1 MDKIVKISRL
11 IPIWVYEEKYYGS
24 YRKFISQSKIQKSGT
39 GLILKGEIYFQ
50 EDINVNPLITKKLNN
65 DLILLR
71 NNILKLESKSNSHV
85 VKRCIDLI
93 KTWDRKTSKKISTQ
107 NNYSIEVKGERINQT
122 DTFSSEEEA
131 EAQRF
136 VRA

>member
-131 EAQRF
+131 
-136 VRA
+136 